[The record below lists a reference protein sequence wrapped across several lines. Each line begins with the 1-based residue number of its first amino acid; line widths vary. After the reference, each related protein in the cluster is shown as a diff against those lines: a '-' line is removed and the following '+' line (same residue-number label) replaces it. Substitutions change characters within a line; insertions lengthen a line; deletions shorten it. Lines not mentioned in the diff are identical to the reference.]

1 MTTEPSAA
9 PATPAEPSLETF
21 RALMTHQGLAMSEER
36 IAQAVV
42 THTTLRPALDALR
55 VVPLSFLEPVLEPA
69 TALRW
74 IERGGR
80 SA

>member
-1 MTTEPSAA
+1 VT
-9 PATPAEPSLETF
+9 AEPSIETF
-21 RALMTHQGLAMSEER
+21 RALALHQGLELTDER
-36 IAQAVV
+36 IAQAVA
-42 THTTLRPALDALR
+42 THAALRPALDALR
-55 VVPLSFLEPVLEPA
+55 DVELSFLEPVLEPA

>member
-1 MTTEPSAA
+1 VTEPSI
-9 PATPAEPSLETF
+9 ETF
-21 RALMTHQGLAMSEER
+21 RALAVHQGLELSEER
-36 IAQAVV
+36 LAQAVA
-42 THTTLRPALDALR
+42 THAGLRPGLEALR
-55 VVPLSFLEPVLEPA
+55 DVPLSFLEPVLEPA